1 MLKELRIANLG
12 VVEKAELAFLPGLTV
27 LTGETG
33 AGKTMI
39 IHALNQSI
47 GNRSD
52 SSLIRDG
59 AQRFVVESVWAI
71 DNKQFFVNPDYDIE
85 LEDGELTLSKTVD
98 QTGKGKSLINGI
110 TSNGNAVS
118 AVSDQLIQI
127 FGQNDQRLLSKP
139 SWQLAAL
146 DSIG

>member
-12 VVEKAELAFLPGLTV
+12 VVKKAELAFLPGLTV

-39 IHALNQSI
+39 IHAFNQSI

-71 DNKQFFVNPDYDIE
+71 DNKQFLVNPDYDIE
-85 LEDGELTLSKTVD
+85 L
-98 QTGKGKSLINGI
+98 
-110 TSNGNAVS
+110 
-118 AVSDQLIQI
+118 
-127 FGQNDQRLLSKP
+127 
-139 SWQLAAL
+139 
-146 DSIG
+146 